1 MAGLHASCASFH
13 CLDSAE
19 HCVSIPI
26 LHNVSDRP
34 SGSVCHRC
42 NGVSKSKS
50 CVVDHIKE
58 FLLFRKK
65 IFLLVQN
72 FTIASNK
79 VNFTIIAKNFLE
91 RFYQQLLCQVG
102 RAREN

>member
-1 MAGLHASCASFH
+1 MAGLHAGCASFH

-26 LHNVSDRP
+26 LHNVSDWP
-34 SGSVCHRC
+34 SGSVCHCC

-50 CVVDHIKE
+50 CVVDHIKK
-58 FLLFRKK
+58 FLFLEKS
-65 IFLLVQN
+65 FLLVQN

-79 VNFTIIAKNFLE
+79 VDFTIIAKNFLG
-91 RFYQQLLCQVG
+91 RFYQQVLCQVG